1 MAPQF
6 NKNRALKVLREC
18 NQILFLAEKEQ
29 DLLDEV
35 CRIIVEAGGYRLA
48 WVGYP
53 NNDIHKS
60 IQPVAYCGYES
71 AYLESQQLS
80 WADSE
85 QGQSPAG
92 LAIRTAKSFV
102 IRDIQKHSDFI
113 HWREAAEARAYAS
126 VVAFPLF
133 IGKEHPAVI
142 SMYAAEADALDNNEL
157 ELLENLA
164 GCLAY
169 GIEGIRVR
177 DKRNQAEKSLRES
190 EEKFRTL
197 VRNIPGITYRC
208 ACDKHWTMEYIS
220 DGVEVLSGYPAT
232 DFINNAVRSY
242 ASIIHRD
249 DSQLMNDVIMEAL
262 KQMQP
267 YTIEFRIVH
276 ANGTEHWVYEKGQ
289 GIFDDQANLLYLD
302 GVIVDITERKHMEIQ
317 LKHLA
322 THDPLTGLYNRNV
335 MMQQLNDE
343 IQRASRYKHDLSVF
357 MLDIDHFKA
366 INDSY
371 GHSAGDSVLRNF
383 AQILEGSIRN
393 TDYPVRYGGEE
404 FIIILPETPLAHA
417 EDLAGRIRQLIAES
431 HFPIASTKNINLT
444 ASIGIA
450 TFPAHA
456 KTGQHL
462 LEVADTALY
471 SAKNAGRNQVKS
483 PQK

>member
-18 NQILFLAEKEQ
+18 NQILFLAETEQ
-29 DLLDEV
+29 ELLNEV
-35 CRIIVEAGGYRLA
+35 CRIIVEDGGYHLA

-53 NNDIHKS
+53 ERDKNKS
-60 IQPVAYCGYES
+60 IRPIAYFGHEAGYLKS
-71 AYLESQQLS
+71 LQLT
-80 WADSE
+80 WADCE
-85 QGQSPAG
+85 LGHGPEG
-92 LAIRTAKSFV
+92 VAIRTAKACV
-102 IRDIQKHSDFI
+102 IRDIHKKTEFRP
-113 HWREAAEARAYAS
+113 WREAAKARGYVS

-133 IGKEHPAVI
+133 IDKDLPAVI
-142 SMYAAEADALDNNEL
+142 TMFAAEADALDNKEL

-169 GIEGIRVR
+169 GIEGIRVKE
-177 DKRNQAEKSLRES
+177 KRIQAEKSLRES

-197 VRNIPGITYRC
+197 VKNIPGITYRC
-208 ACDKHWTMEYIS
+208 ACDEHWTMEYIS
-220 DGVEVLSGYPAT
+220 DGVEVLSGYPAP
-232 DFINNAVRSY
+232 DFINNDVRSY
-242 ASIIHRD
+242 ASIIHPD
-249 DSQLMNDVIMEAL
+249 DTQLVDDIIMEAL
-262 KQMQP
+262 EQKQP

-343 IQRASRYKHDLSVF
+343 IQRAARYKHDLSVF

-371 GHSAGDSVLRNF
+371 GHPAGDSVLRNF
-383 AQILEGSIRN
+383 AKILEGSIRN
-393 TDYPVRYGGEE
+393 TDYPARYGGEE
-404 FIIILPETPLAHA
+404 FLIILPETPLAQA
-417 EDLAGRIRQLIAES
+417 KDLAERIRQLIAES

-471 SAKNAGRNQVKS
+471 SAKNSGRNQIKS
-483 PQK
+483 P